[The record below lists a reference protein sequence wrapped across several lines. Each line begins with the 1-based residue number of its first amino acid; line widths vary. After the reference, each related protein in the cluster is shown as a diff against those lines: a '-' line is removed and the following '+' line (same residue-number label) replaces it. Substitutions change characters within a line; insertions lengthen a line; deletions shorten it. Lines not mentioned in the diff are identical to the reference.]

1 MKNYLAPLL
10 AAAVFTP
17 EVTVSYIGVPLN
29 VLVAC
34 VAGAYSSFS
43 FGDKVEPRSYMFK
56 LFFACVLMGAAF
68 TGITI
73 GVIEHFLGASVAPGV
88 HAGMGAFVACITR
101 FALPPII
108 ELVRSGRWIF
118 WIPGLRDKKPPNGEQ

>member
-1 MKNYLAPLL
+1 MKNYLAPIV

-17 EVTVSYIGVPLN
+17 EISVGYIGVPLN

-56 LFFACVLMGAAF
+56 LFVACVLMGAAF
-68 TGITI
+68 TGIVT
-73 GVIEHFLGASVAPGV
+73 GVIEHFLSESLTPGV
-88 HAGMGAFVACITR
+88 QAGMGAFLSCITR
-101 FALPPII
+101 FALPRVID
-108 ELVRSGRWIF
+108 VARSGEWINWLPF
-118 WIPGLRDKKPPNGEQ
+118 VIRKKPPTGE